1 MNLSREWLLDNGV
14 EAETFDRLLAERP
27 APAPPETRVLALP
40 GQPSLFQVYRGGGR
54 LEGCW
59 EAWFHGWRP
68 SSKNQKTNRWAWA
81 KARKADDA
89 VIGLWATHPMAP
101 PPATSRRR
109 VWLRVTRKR
118 TSGRMVDPQNL
129 IESLADS
136 LVANRLLV
144 DDSQKWAAFEP
155 PYLDVNKDLPCP
167 YRTIIV
173 IEDTCPTR

>member
-1 MNLSREWLLDNGV
+1 MNLSREWLLENGIQ
-14 EAETFDRLLAERP
+14 AETLDRLLAGSPDP
-27 APAPPETRVLALP
+27 APQAGRVLTLP
-40 GQPSLFQVYRGGGR
+40 GQPTLFHVYRGEDS

-68 SSKNQKTNRWAWA
+68 ASKNQKTNRWAWA

-89 VIGLWATHPMAP
+89 ALGLWAAHPLAP
-101 PPATSRRR
+101 PPATTRRR

-155 PYLDVNKDLPCP
+155 TYLDVDKDLPCP

-173 IEDTCPTR
+173 IEET